1 MTDSATSPLEDVY
14 DLIKNQPPVELPAEF
29 GADGSL
35 RLTKFGRLDKLADW
49 IAACQR
55 REIPNIDT
63 TTVALF
69 AGSHGLAKY
78 SVSMSEAGATERRV
92 KALQEGKMATNGLAA
107 QADATVRV
115 FELALEVPTKD
126 IAIEPAMSEQECAS
140 TIAFGMEAVTDK
152 PDCLTLGMIGVGG
165 GTAAAAVASAL
176 YGGDSQYWVRAG
188 RGVPE
193 EINLAREGIVNAA
206 IKRHRGNLTN
216 PLEIL
221 RRLGGRELAATV
233 GAIIAARYQ
242 GIPVVLDGFATAVAA
257 GVLHAIDPKAI
268 DHVIAGQ
275 ETDRPSH
282 KAILERLDLKP
293 LLELELQLGEG
304 VGGILA
310 LGLLKSACVISAGRH
325 GQSAT

>member
-1 MTDSATSPLEDVY
+1 MAHILFSSHLVVMKDRKKQPVADAIYRLSERKTLGVLY
-14 DLIKNQPPVELPAEF
+14 DRQRHLSSRRCLRSDQEPASVELPAEF

-206 IKRHRGNLTN
+206 IKRAPGPSHTIRSKSSAVSAA
-216 PLEIL
+216 
-221 RRLGGRELAATV
+221 RELAAYGRRHHCRPTSGYTCCARRV
-233 GAIIAARYQ
+233 CDGRGRRCAARHRPYTPLTMWSQ
-242 GIPVVLDGFATAVAA
+242 VSKPTARR
-257 GVLHAIDPKAI
+257 
-268 DHVIAGQ
+268 
-275 ETDRPSH
+275 TRPSW
-282 KAILERLDLKP
+282 
-293 LLELELQLGEG
+293 
-304 VGGILA
+304 
-310 LGLLKSACVISAGRH
+310 SAS
-325 GQSAT
+325 T